1 MDQKKILI
9 AGFLA
14 LLLVI
19 LVVIFFT
26 SGGNEKIK
34 QSRELTP
41 PELKTQPEVPGE
53 KKKIAL
59 FFLSEDDDLLHPEE
73 RDIQAKASTEEEA
86 SEAIEELIKGSQSAL
101 VSPLPPETKLRQI
114 FLTKEGMA
122 YVDFSKEIQDKSL
135 SGSEAEM
142 AAVYSIVNSLTYN
155 FKSIKKVLILVDGEE
170 AETLAGHINLSKPFA
185 PDYSL
190 IAQE

>member
-1 MDQKKILI
+1 
-9 AGFLA
+9 
-14 LLLVI
+14 
-19 LVVIFFT
+19 
-26 SGGNEKIK
+26 
-34 QSRELTP
+34 
-41 PELKTQPEVPGE
+41 
-53 KKKIAL
+53 
-59 FFLSEDDDLLHPEE
+59 
-73 RDIQAKASTEEEA
+73 
-86 SEAIEELIKGSQSAL
+86 
-101 VSPLPPETKLRQI
+101 
-114 FLTKEGMA
+114 MA